1 MEETS
6 DPKPNKSISRK
17 IQRDSNNLYTPVI
30 INQTV
35 YIKMKNIGSNLKE
48 IMLKLIENEI
58 AGKCIHEG
66 YIKTDSISII
76 NYSTGI
82 QESDYIK
89 FIVVIECLI
98 CNPVEGQH
106 LTCIAE
112 NITKAG
118 IRASIP
124 DNNNPLII
132 FIARDHNYLNKN
144 FSSIKEKEKIIV
156 RVIGKRFELND
167 TQISVIAE
175 LAEPVK
181 NKSKPPKLSISK
193 KSIDIDNDIDK
204 LI

>member
-1 MEETS
+1 MAETS
-6 DPKPNKSISRK
+6 EPKRNKSISRK
-17 IQRDSNNLYTPVI
+17 IQRDSNNLYTPII

-35 YIKMKNIGSNLKE
+35 YITMKNIGSNLKE
-48 IMLKLIENEI
+48 IMLKLIEYEI
-58 AGKCIHEG
+58 SGKCISEG
-66 YIKTDSISII
+66 YIKPNSISII

-98 CNPVEGQH
+98 CNPVEGH
-106 LTCIAE
+106 YLTCIAE

-132 FIARDHNYLNKN
+132 FIARDHNYLNKK
-144 FSSIKEKEKIIV
+144 FSNIKDKQQIIV

-175 LAEPVK
+175 LAEPVE
-181 NKSKPPKLSISK
+181 NKSKPQKLSISK
-193 KSIDIDNDIDK
+193 TTIDIDIDK